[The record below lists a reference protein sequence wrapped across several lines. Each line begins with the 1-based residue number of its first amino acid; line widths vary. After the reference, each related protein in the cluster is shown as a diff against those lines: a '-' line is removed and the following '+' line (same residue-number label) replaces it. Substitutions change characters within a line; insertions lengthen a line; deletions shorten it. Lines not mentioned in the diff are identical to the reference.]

1 MIKKKDNLEYEFLP
15 AALEIIETPPS
26 PVGKLIVWI
35 IFAIFA
41 SAILWSYLGT
51 VDEVA
56 VARGKLVPD
65 GRLKVIQPVEEG
77 VVQAIYIKEGERV
90 KKGELLVEL
99 DSTMKETDV
108 DALKSK
114 LAVTKVEKEI
124 LKSELAGVSIDS
136 VMSKFKEEL
145 KEIGIDDRQN
155 LYSLNRARN
164 TEYMEKSESLKLAI
178 TQKETENS
186 IANTNLVK
194 LENRYSQ
201 LKEEESSLKY
211 LYDIGSIPKRKWLDK
226 KNELMAAE
234 KEYEAQKDIAVQ
246 SKDSIEEAKKS
257 LKNYEKERETNILN
271 QIVEKDKMISEL
283 ESSLA
288 KAKKSYDLQKLVSPV
303 DGVVNGLSLSTIGGV
318 VTPAQPIMT
327 IVPDNTP
334 LTVEASVLNK
344 DIGFVKVG
352 QKTELKLDTFPFQK
366 YGTINGV
373 VTAISPDAFEDEK
386 IGLIYKI
393 KIEPEREYIMAN
405 GKKVNLTAGMS
416 LNAEIKTGK
425 RRIIE
430 FFLSPVMQSLD
441 ESLKLR

>member
-26 PVGKLIVWI
+26 PAGKLIVWI

-77 VVQAIYIKEGERV
+77 VVQAIYIKEGESV
-90 KKGELLVEL
+90 KKGELLFEL

-108 DALKSK
+108 DALRSK

-124 LKSELAGVSIDS
+124 LKSELAGVSIES

-155 LYSLNRARN
+155 LYSLNRART
-164 TEYMEKSESLKLAI
+164 TEYIEKSESLKLAI

-194 LENRYSQ
+194 LENRYTQ

-234 KEYEAQKDIAVQ
+234 KEYEAQKDILVQ

-288 KAKKSYDLQKLVSPV
+288 KAKKSYDLAQRR
-303 DGVVNGLSLSTIGGV
+303 GRCTEGG
-318 VTPAQPIMT
+318 
-327 IVPDNTP
+327 
-334 LTVEASVLNK
+334 EA
-344 DIGFVKVG
+344 
-352 QKTELKLDTFPFQK
+352 
-366 YGTINGV
+366 
-373 VTAISPDAFEDEK
+373 
-386 IGLIYKI
+386 
-393 KIEPEREYIMAN
+393 
-405 GKKVNLTAGMS
+405 
-416 LNAEIKTGK
+416 
-425 RRIIE
+425 
-430 FFLSPVMQSLD
+430 
-441 ESLKLR
+441 